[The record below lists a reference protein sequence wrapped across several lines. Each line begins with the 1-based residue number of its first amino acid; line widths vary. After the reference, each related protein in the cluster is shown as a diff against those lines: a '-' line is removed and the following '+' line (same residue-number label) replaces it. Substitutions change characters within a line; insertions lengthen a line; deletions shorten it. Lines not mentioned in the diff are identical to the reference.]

1 MKSNT
6 WIITRQIEMT
16 KHESM
21 NWWIQKAGTFGKVML
36 RRRKKSVQIFALS
49 NLSRITSY
57 KKNWNISRLYQYLTQ
72 EHYLLSRPDES
83 IIIKLIQVKCDYVT
97 ISGQIWGWK
106 KLSKNQESIFQ
117 DRRPKKSRLM
127 LFLKKYKNQIKI
139 SLELTRKQA
148 KNALRLLLLK
158 KKLGRIISRPTSNQ
172 LYQWTC

>member
-106 KLSKNQESIFQ
+106 KIIQESRINISRQ
-117 DRRPKKSRLM
+117 KTKKIKTYALLEEVQKS
-127 LFLKKYKNQIKI
+127 NQNIIGINKETGQECFKI
-139 SLELTRKQA
+139 IIAEEETRKNHI
-148 KNALRLLLLK
+148 KTDK
-158 KKLGRIISRPTSNQ
+158 
-172 LYQWTC
+172 